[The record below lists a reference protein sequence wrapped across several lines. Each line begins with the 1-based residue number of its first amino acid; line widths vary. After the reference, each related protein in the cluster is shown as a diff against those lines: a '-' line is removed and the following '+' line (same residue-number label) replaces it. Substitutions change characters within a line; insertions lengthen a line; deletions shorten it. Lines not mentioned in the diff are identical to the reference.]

1 MNVIIKLASSAIKR
15 RKDDEQIMKIVGR
28 DIYLIR
34 GDSASLLIRLQEKN
48 GAPHPLAEGDTIYFT
63 VKQTATDMEKVLQKV
78 IKEFTEEGVAEINFL
93 PTDTKNLDFGQYKYD
108 IQWNRVDGSVQT
120 LVPVSKFWLM
130 EEITYE

>member
-1 MNVIIKLASSAIKR
+1 MCI
-15 RKDDEQIMKIVGR
+15 R
-28 DIYLIR
+28 DR
-34 GDSASLLIRLQEKN
+34 
-48 GAPHPLAEGDTIYFT
+48 DTIYFT

-108 IQWNRVDGSVQT
+108 IQWNRSDGSVQT